1 MKEVIR
7 LEKREEAVSPV
18 IATILMVAITVVLA
32 ATVYILVSHYTS
44 VGATTP
50 LTATLSEI
58 SEGGGTVIFSLS
70 LSTPSNITSPGNI
83 HLTVSGPGI
92 SAPLSLKYNPGSA
105 GASAPAYWIAQN
117 GTNNGNNYY
126 IVVTFTNTNGIA
138 AGWKGSGNYVAS
150 GATMNVY
157 VISNATGTVA
167 TLSWTQAG
175 APSPP
180 TSSPTFS
187 IASDASMSGLS
198 FSMTVSGYSGTATAT
213 AP

>member
-50 LTATLSEI
+50 LTATLSEVT
-58 SEGGGTVIFSLS
+58 EGGGTVIFSLS
-70 LSTPSNITSPGNI
+70 LSTPSNITHDSNI
-83 HLTVSGPGI
+83 HLTASGIGM
-92 SAPLSLKYNPGSA
+92 SAPLTLTFNGSTTTTVSSPDYWHSGKISG
-105 GASAPAYWIAQN
+105 GAAN
-117 GTNNGNNYY
+117 GDY
-126 IVVTFTNTNGIA
+126 ILVTFTNSNGNPA
-138 AGWKGSGNYVAS
+138 YADGYVAS

-157 VISNATGTVA
+157 IVGPSTTPSG
-167 TLSWTQAG
+167 S
-175 APSPP
+175 APPSTDIVNVPV
-180 TSSPTFS
+180 
-187 IASDASMSGLS
+187 SGLTI
-198 FSMTVSGYSGTATAT
+198 SMTVTGYSGTVTAT

>member
-50 LTATLSEI
+50 LTATLSEV

-70 LSTPSNITSPGNI
+70 LSTPSNITSDSNI
-83 HLTVSGPGI
+83 HLTASGLGM
-92 SAPLSLKYNPGSA
+92 SAPLTLTYTPGSS
-105 GASAPAYWIAQN
+105 GSPDYWISGAISGGAAKN
-117 GTNNGNNYY
+117 DY
-126 IVVTFTNTNGIA
+126 VLVTFTNTNGNFA
-138 AGWKGSGNYVAS
+138 NSGGYVAS

-157 VISNATGTVA
+157 IVSATT
-167 TLSWTQAG
+167 
-175 APSPP
+175 APTGSAPP
-180 TSSPTFS
+180 STDIVNVPV
-187 IASDASMSGLS
+187 SGLTI
-198 FSMTVSGYSGTATAT
+198 SMTVTGYSGTVTAT

>member
-58 SEGGGTVIFSLS
+58 SEGGGSVIFSLS
-70 LSTPSNITSPGNI
+70 LSTPSSITADSNI
-83 HLTVSGPGI
+83 HLTASGLGM
-92 SAPLSLKYNPGSA
+92 SAPLTLTFKGPSTPDYWLSA
-105 GASAPAYWIAQN
+105 KITSGIAS
-117 GTNNGNNYY
+117 GEE
-126 IVVTFTNTNGIA
+126 VLVTFTNTNGNPA
-138 AGWKGSGNYVAS
+138 SSGGYVAS

-157 VISNATGTVA
+157 IINWQKNGITFTG
-167 TLSWTQAG
+167 S
-175 APSPP
+175 APSGID
-180 TSSPTFS
+180 TSITV
-187 IASDASMSGLS
+187 SGLS
-198 FSMTVSGYSGTATAT
+198 ISMTVTGYSGTVTAT